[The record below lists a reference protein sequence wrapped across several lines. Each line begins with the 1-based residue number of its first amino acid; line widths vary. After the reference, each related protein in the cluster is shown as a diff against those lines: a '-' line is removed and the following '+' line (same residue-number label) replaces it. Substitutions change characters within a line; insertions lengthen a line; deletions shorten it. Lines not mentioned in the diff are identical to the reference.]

1 MAQAQPK
8 VDNADAPLVLIVD
21 DEESICETLASVFE
35 DESFRTC
42 VASNG
47 EEGINLARDLR
58 PDLVFLDIW
67 MPGLD
72 GIATLEQL
80 KESCPETEVV
90 MMSGHATISNALEAV
105 KRGAFDLIEK
115 PLDIESLLLAAK
127 TALKNRKSSVNTNSA
142 VVNPVISGETA
153 NELGSMTENFSAL
166 GTHPGICSLQM
177 AGRNIGQRTLKES
190 IVLYG
195 HCLHSGMK
203 SGLVLQPLPAN
214 SGIHFAQMGGPNT
227 APAYVSHVES
237 TTLATTVRSGAV
249 AVSTIEHLMSA
260 LHAYKI
266 SNLLIKCNGEV
277 PVFDGSSIEFCETIE
292 SVGIQEQEGDWF
304 ELAIDEPITF
314 DSGSERITLEPADE
328 LSVHYTLKYPAPVGL
343 QEFEYVCSG
352 VESFKKEIAPARTFG
367 FISDVERMQRAGLA
381 AGGRLNNFILIGNE
395 GIVNTDLRFPEEL
408 VRHKILDAIG
418 DLFLIGRP
426 LRCRIVAQMTGHS
439 DNAQVLRLLAE
450 KMKLPV

>member
-1 MAQAQPK
+1 MGQAQAQIE
-8 VDNADAPLVLIVD
+8 NANQPLVLIID

-42 VASNG
+42 VATNG
-47 EEGINLARDLR
+47 EDGIKLAQKLN

-80 KESCPETEVV
+80 KKSCPATEVV

-115 PLDIESLLLAAK
+115 PLDIESLMLAAT
-127 TALKNRKSSVNTNSA
+127 TALKNRESREGETKSHEVDSSIVTKSSLC
-142 VVNPVISGETA
+142 P
-153 NELGSMTENFSAL
+153 
-166 GTHPGICSLQM
+166 HPGITSKQM

-203 SGLVLQPLPAN
+203 SGLVLQPLPLN
-214 SGIHFAQMGGPNT
+214 SGIHFAQMGGPRT
-227 APAYVSHVES
+227 VPAYISYVES
-237 TTLATTVRSGAV
+237 TTLATTVRAE
-249 AVSTIEHLMSA
+249 AVSVATIEHLMSA
-260 LHAYKI
+260 LHAYGI
-266 SNLLIKCNGEV
+266 SNLLVKCNGEV
-277 PVFDGSSIEFCETIE
+277 PVFDGSSLDFCKSIE
-292 SVGIQEQEGDWF
+292 SAGIQEQGGDWY

-314 DSGSERITLEPADE
+314 ENTQGDQLEKITLEPAE
-328 LSVHYTLKYPAPVGL
+328 QLSVHYTLQYPAPVGL
-343 QEFEYVCSG
+343 QEFEYVHSG
-352 VESFKKEIAPARTFG
+352 IESFKEEIAPARTFG

-408 VRHKILDAIG
+408 VRHKILDALG

-426 LRCRIVAQMTGHS
+426 LRCRIVAHMTGHS
-439 DNAQVLRLLAE
+439 DNANLLRMVAE
-450 KMKLPV
+450 KMKSLAS